1 MKFQEKGERGNN
13 WKYVKVPTFPRPPG
27 CVGQC
32 VVRFPNHYFKISWGT
47 WLVTSQ
53 RGTCNKRCSKLYITW
68 ISYLRIQWL
77 QFSKFHMQFDIQYMR
92 ITCVILRHRY
102 IVKDILHH
110 ICCVCKLYSPG
121 SVHLASGLGLTWT
134 KIQAIMIQAM
144 P

>member
-1 MKFQEKGERGNN
+1 MEKSGEIQGWGGRRAHGRRNRGL
-13 WKYVKVPTFPRPPG
+13 WWG
-27 CVGQC
+27 WGQ
-32 VVRFPNHYFKISWGT
+32 
-47 WLVTSQ
+47 L
-53 RGTCNKRCSKLYITW
+53 
-68 ISYLRIQWL
+68 L

-92 ITCVILRHRY
+92 STCVILRHRY

-144 P
+144 DLN